1 MFQGLVYNLKHDR
14 KKTEELASV
23 GRMIPVEEMVVPDKV
38 TDLPV
43 ESLKQFD
50 GKRNERL
57 NDLTQQQVKEKQ
69 QESHEVKANN
79 EANEA
84 KDEEKLANV
93 RSLEHEQIVQK
104 TQADKKRKLV
114 QDQAQAVGNPNLLE
128 DEGEA
133 EFQMEVEQDKSEVQE
148 RRLWAPKPKAK
159 AKQTRK
165 TVRTEQENENSAK
178 R

>member
-1 MFQGLVYNLKHDR
+1 
-14 KKTEELASV
+14 
-23 GRMIPVEEMVVPDKV
+23 MIPVEEMVVPDKV

-43 ESLKQFD
+43 EGLKQFD
-50 GKRNERL
+50 GKRNDRL

-69 QESHEVKANN
+69 QESLEVKANN
-79 EANEA
+79 EADEA

-104 TQADKKRKLV
+104 TKADKKRKLM

-133 EFQMEVEQDKSEVQE
+133 EARQARSA
-148 RRLWAPKPKAK
+148 RTKAVG
-159 AKQTRK
+159 TK
-165 TVRTEQENENSAK
+165 TKGEGQAGCATVL
-178 R
+178 